1 MPTSSDG
8 FRFRVYPKILTVQP
22 ANLYKNFYDFYKAA
36 GDLAWINP
44 KFRQLTGYGA
54 YPITISE
61 FDDVM
66 RGIQSGI
73 RQNTKFTDDL
83 DQILRLRT
91 SSPQHS
97 SIENLIKFKKI
108 PSYLGWGAESAVFKG
123 SDLSHVYKTPHTHR
137 LISGHDGSNFIW
149 TDVSGFNIDDMYQK
163 AIKFAND
170 FNSKYIY
177 QEPISLI
184 GYRRYTP
191 LGIDGAKI
199 GRTSYIP
206 VFKQLR
212 ADQVFEVIPTA
223 ASRYMN
229 KIFNT
234 TSDSRA
240 NTYIANMLV
249 DQLDRGDPKLAKQLR
264 EILFDFPKNNIFLE
278 NPNLNTMPVDPH
290 FGNWGIFDGK
300 LRGFDLHKNGGII
313 KK

>member
-73 RQNTKFTDDL
+73 QQNTKFTDDL

-123 SDLSHVYKTPHTHR
+123 SDLSHVYKTPHT
-137 LISGHDGSNFIW
+137 SFNFRTW
-149 TDVSGFNIDDMYQK
+149 RF
-163 AIKFAND
+163 KFYLNRC
-170 FNSKYIY
+170 FRI
-177 QEPISLI
+177 Q
-184 GYRRYTP
+184 YRRYVS
-191 LGIDGAKI
+191 K
-199 GRTSYIP
+199 S
-206 VFKQLR
+206 
-212 ADQVFEVIPTA
+212 
-223 ASRYMN
+223 N
-229 KIFNT
+229 KVCKWF
-234 TSDSRA
+234 
-240 NTYIANMLV
+240 
-249 DQLDRGDPKLAKQLR
+249 
-264 EILFDFPKNNIFLE
+264 
-278 NPNLNTMPVDPH
+278 
-290 FGNWGIFDGK
+290 
-300 LRGFDLHKNGGII
+300 
-313 KK
+313 